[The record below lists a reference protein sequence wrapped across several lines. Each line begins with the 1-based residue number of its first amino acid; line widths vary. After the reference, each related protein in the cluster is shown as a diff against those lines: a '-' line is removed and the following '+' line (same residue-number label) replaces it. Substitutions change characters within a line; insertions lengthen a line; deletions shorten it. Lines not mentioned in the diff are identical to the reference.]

1 MDCGSWSVVGETE
14 DGSKVVIPLS
24 CRSWSCE
31 RCARTNKR
39 RLLSRLDSVKATTL
53 LTLTCNPAR
62 HATRDAAFVR
72 TSLAVNQLF
81 KRIRRKWPDATIEYF
96 LVWERTKKGWPH
108 AHLLLRA
115 PFIPQGWLSHAWN
128 ELTFA
133 PIVDIRALHS
143 PADVVAYIAKYLSK
157 DPQAPHGMKRY
168 RASRRFFGDRVTNIP
183 GRSNEVVYWRVV
195 HDTAPA
201 IARELVRGGWSAAQQ
216 PDGAFVILSPTQA
229 AQAARVPSLTDYRLI
244 GSLA

>member
-1 MDCGSWSVVGETE
+1 M
-14 DGSKVVIPLS
+14 
-24 CRSWSCE
+24 
-31 RCARTNKR
+31 
-39 RLLSRLDSVKATTL
+39 KATTL

-62 HATRDAAFVR
+62 YASRDEAFLR

-81 KRIRRKWPDATIEYF
+81 KRIRRRWPDARIEYF

-108 AHLLLRA
+108 IHLLLRA

-128 ELTFA
+128 ELTGA

-143 PADVVAYIAKYLSK
+143 PVQIVSYISKYLAK

-183 GRSNEVVYWRVV
+183 GRSNRVVSWRVV
-195 HDTAPA
+195 HNTAKEVA
-201 IARELVRGGWSAAQQ
+201 TELVRAGWSARAQ

-229 AQAARVPSLTDYRLI
+229 AQADRIPSLTDYRLI